1 MRGLLFAAA
10 MMLAY
15 GAAVAV
21 AAPKPALWERWA
33 RHDAA
38 SVERVD
44 HDAWT
49 ALLARRV
56 RRAEAGPN
64 RFDYAAVT
72 SAERMDLIAYVE
84 RLSAIRVSGLN
95 RAEQRA
101 FWINLY
107 NALTVKTVLDR
118 WPVSSIREIRSSLL
132 SPGPWALELVEVEG
146 QGLTLDDIEHRILR
160 PIWRDARLHYAL
172 NCASI
177 GCPSLQPEAFSAD
190 NAEALLERGA
200 REYVNDPRAARIE
213 DGRLTVSSLYV
224 WFTQD
229 FGGGDAGVIAH
240 LKRYAAPELRA
251 ALDGVSQIGRHRYDW
266 SLNGAQ

>member
-10 MMLAY
+10 MLAC
-15 GAAVAV
+15 GAAAAL
-21 AAPKPALWERWA
+21 AAPKAALWERWT

-38 SVERVD
+38 SVERID
-44 HDAWT
+44 HTAWA

-56 RRAEAGPN
+56 QLSEAGPN
-64 RFDYAAVT
+64 LFDYAGVT
-72 SAERMDLIAYVE
+72 SAERMDLIAYVQ

-95 RAEQRA
+95 RGEQRA

-118 WPVSSIREIRSSLL
+118 YPVSSIREIRSSLL

-160 PIWRDARLHYAL
+160 PIWRDPRLHYAV
-172 NCASI
+172 NCAAI
-177 GCPSLQPEAFSAD
+177 GCPSLQPEAFTAD

-200 REYVNDPRAARIE
+200 RDYVNDRRGAQVE
-213 DGRLTVSSLYV
+213 DGRLTASSIYV
-224 WFTQD
+224 WFAED
-229 FGGGDAGVIAH
+229 FGGDDAGAIAH
-240 LKRYAAPELRA
+240 LKRHARPELRD
-251 ALDGVSQIGRHRYDW
+251 ALDGVSRIDRHRYDW
-266 SLNGAQ
+266 SLNGAR